1 MNHRLK
7 QSFKRLHAVKRL
19 TGWSRARKTRALG
32 LWWQKLLDLDE
43 ATQVSVEGNP
53 RVLLATSLGAYQPA
67 SRLDSLLAMA
77 LKLRGAEPHVFLCDS
92 FLPACQLVDAYFYPN
107 QGKFLS
113 HGSRHDVCRT
123 CTEPTAA
130 VFEALDVPVHQFSSY
145 VADSRRHEIEELAAG
160 IPAREISGYRSSNIA
175 VGEHALAGAL
185 RFFASG
191 SLDREPRGEEVL
203 RSYFRAA
210 LLTAEATR
218 GLLDEIEF
226 DNVVLHHGLYVPQGI
241 ICEKFRARGAR
252 VATWHPAYRRG
263 CFTFSEDNTYHK
275 TFIDEPT
282 AKWEEIPWTSGLDS
296 SLMEYL
302 ESRRCGSRDW
312 ISFNRQPIESL
323 EEISS
328 SLGLDPNKPWIGMLT
343 NVLWDAQLH
352 YAANAFPSLLDWTV
366 RTIEYFA
373 GRQDLQLIIRAHPA
387 EVSGQLPARQTI
399 SDELTQAFSVLPDNV
414 FVIPAESQIS
424 TYEVMLN
431 CDTVLIYATKM
442 GIELSAFGVPVV
454 VAGEAWIR
462 NKGFS
467 FDTSTPEEYFELLNQ
482 LPLNRRLD
490 EPMKER
496 ARKYAYHYFFR
507 RMIPLEFVQPGRGGL
522 FGFDLRLDSI
532 DSLAPGRSLG
542 LDVICDG
549 ILNGADFI
557 YPAESCAVGGKEATS
572 TPLSADHLTLP

>member
-1 MNHRLK
+1 
-7 QSFKRLHAVKRL
+7 
-19 TGWSRARKTRALG
+19 
-32 LWWQKLLDLDE
+32 
-43 ATQVSVEGNP
+43 
-53 RVLLATSLGAYQPA
+53 
-67 SRLDSLLAMA
+67 
-77 LKLRGAEPHVFLCDS
+77 
-92 FLPACQLVDAYFYPN
+92 
-107 QGKFLS
+107 
-113 HGSRHDVCRT
+113 
-123 CTEPTAA
+123 
-130 VFEALDVPVHQFSSY
+130 
-145 VADSRRHEIEELAAG
+145 
-160 IPAREISGYRSSNIA
+160 
-175 VGEHALAGAL
+175 
-185 RFFASG
+185 
-191 SLDREPRGEEVL
+191 
-203 RSYFRAA
+203 
-210 LLTAEATR
+210 
-218 GLLDEIEF
+218 
-226 DNVVLHHGLYVPQGI
+226 
-241 ICEKFRARGAR
+241 
-252 VATWHPAYRRG
+252 
-263 CFTFSEDNTYHK
+263 
-275 TFIDEPT
+275 
-282 AKWEEIPWTSGLDS
+282 
-296 SLMEYL
+296 MEYL

-352 YAANAFPSLLDWTV
+352 YEANAFPSLLDWTV

-373 GRQDLQLIIRAHPA
+373 GRPDLQLIIRAHPA

-399 SDELTQAFSVLPDNV
+399 SDELNQAFSVLPDNV

-490 EPMKER
+490 GPTKER

-507 RMIPLEFVQPGRGGL
+507 RMIPLEFVQPGGGAL

-532 DSLAPGRSLG
+532 DSLRPGQSLG

-557 YPAESCAVGGKEATS
+557 YPAESCTVGGKEAAS